1 MNKRGLLAL
10 VPALFLTLAAQ
21 GRGAV
26 TVAAGCEAV
35 AWTST
40 SPTPSSPRSD
50 AADLAD
56 AASRLPGTSTSTS
69 TSTSTAWPD
78 WVRFREGF
86 ISADGRVIDAS
97 TPLHQTTSEGQ
108 SYALFFALV
117 ANDRAAFDR
126 LLRWTQDN
134 LAAGDLSARL
144 PAWLWGRR
152 QDAAG
157 QVSWGVIDANAA
169 SDADLWIVYA
179 LGEAARL
186 WNAPPYAALAQ
197 ALAAR
202 VLREEV
208 VDISPL
214 GPTLLPGPWGFAP
227 GSGTEPGSYRLN
239 PSYVPPQLLRR
250 LARLYPDTLWPRVA
264 ASSLTVLRS
273 SAPRGYAPD
282 WVLHQAGAFTADPRT
297 QGVGSYD
304 AIRVY
309 LWAGMVHEADPARAI
324 LLDTFAPMVRQVAD
338 MGQPPLRVDTATGN
352 AQGAGPAGFSAALLP
367 LLQVAG
373 QAQAAEAQRQR
384 LSRPPLGPVF
394 AGRDNYY
401 DQVLALFGV
410 GWFEGQYRFAPD
422 GALLPRWSC
431 AAP

>member
-1 MNKRGLLAL
+1 MSQRGSLAL
-10 VPALFLTLAAQ
+10 VHALLLILAPQGGAATTVATGCDVVSWSSPSSSPQAGPAASDGVLPSAAV
-21 GRGAV
+21 GTGTGAGAV
-26 TVAAGCEAV
+26 
-35 AWTST
+35 
-40 SPTPSSPRSD
+40 
-50 AADLAD
+50 
-56 AASRLPGTSTSTS
+56 
-69 TSTSTAWPD
+69 WPD

-134 LAAGDLSARL
+134 LAAGDLTARL
-144 PAWLWGRR
+144 PAWQWGRR
-152 QDAAG
+152 LDATG
-157 QVSWGVIDANAA
+157 RESWGVIDANAA

-186 WNAPPYAALAQ
+186 WNAPSYAALAQ

-227 GSGTEPGSYRLN
+227 GSGTEAGSYRLN

-250 LARLYPDTLWPRVA
+250 LAVLNPDTLWPRVA
-264 ASSLTVLRS
+264 DSSLAVLRG

-282 WVLHQAGAFTADPRT
+282 WVLHRAGAFVADPRT

-309 LWAGMVHEADPARAI
+309 LWAGMLHPSDPVRA
-324 LLDTFAPMVRQVAD
+324 LLIDAFAPMVRQVTD
-338 MGQPPLRVDTATGN
+338 SGHPPLRVDTAAGN
-352 AQGAGPAGFSAALLP
+352 AQGAGPAGFSAAVMP
-367 LLQVAG
+367 LLQAAG
-373 QAQAAEAQRQR
+373 QAQAAEAQRER
-384 LSRPPLGPVF
+384 LSRPPVGPVF

-410 GWFEGQYRFAPD
+410 GWLEGRYRFAPD